1 MTDQLIGQSFDR
13 YKIVS
18 LLGEGQLGAVY
29 KAFDP
34 SFQREVA
41 IKLIRSPEGRPDLAE
56 AIMRQARLAAPLDH
70 PGLVK
75 IHDIGRVGPW
85 LYLVMD
91 YIPGGNL
98 AQLLQDLHAH
108 NQWLP
113 LSEAMGLVRQ
123 VALVFDYLGRQ
134 GLPPRGLK
142 PTDVMLRPDPFDGL
156 PFRAVL
162 TSLGLEPEQ
171 PGAPGGWPPNPNAP
185 VPAYAYWSPE
195 QALGEKLDVR
205 SEVYSLGVLL
215 YELAVAWQ
223 PFPAQTLAE
232 AVRMHAQASP
242 PAPRSRRAD
251 VPAALEA
258 VILKAIEKDR
268 ANRYPDPAA
277 LAQAL
282 AEEMPSALEVD
293 RNPANSAWTVSLLVP
308 YQRSLS
314 AAPAGAAV
322 PIPPSGAAAQPAAE
336 QRTFYRF
343 NGTVVDA
350 NLVQT
355 SPDGRVGVY
364 VEVPQFTVTPGQ
376 STSAG
381 IVVVNLGPEL
391 DHISLTISE
400 VPAGWLAPPLPPTS
414 IPLAPGES
422 RRVTIII
429 APPRS
434 PASRAGRYN
443 LVLRAAS
450 QSRPDQAV
458 EAKMALTV
466 PAFSQFQTELS
477 SDTVEAGAPVRLL
490 VHNQGNTP
498 EAYVVNFDDPEGKL
512 QFDPPD
518 MNFSVAEG
526 QVGAADFIV
535 RRRGIRPFGDRR
547 VYPFGLR
554 VAASSGEVQKRTAEV
569 VTHALIPTWMLLVA
583 LFACCLVAG
592 ASALVINGARE
603 GAANTATAAAQQTA
617 NAVAQGTIS
626 AVATQLAAQG
636 TLTPTATVTR
646 TPVPPTVTG
655 TPSPE
660 TPTLTPTASATPLPA
675 TPTGTPPPA
684 TETFTPLPPTATA
697 TLEPP
702 SSTPLPPTPTSTLA
716 PSPTTAPLPTA
727 GRVLFVSNRTGQ
739 PNIYIVNGDGSGDTP
754 LSAAAANQNLAW
766 SATAQRIAF
775 ESTRDGNSEIYSMQL
790 DGSAQTRLTN
800 NSAADTA
807 PVWSTDGAHIAFVS
821 DRDGN
826 PEIYVMNAD
835 GSNQTRLTNNSAA
848 DTAPAWAPDNTR
860 LAFVSERDG
869 NAEIYVMNA
878 DGSNQTRLTNDTD
891 PESSPAWAPNGAWL
905 AYVRGAGAQA
915 EIYLNAGNSSAQ
927 LRLTNNS
934 ASDTEPVW
942 GPTGARLAFV
952 SERDGNP
959 EIYTMLAD
967 GSAQTRLTNSAGPDN
982 HPIWSPTGDRLAFA
996 SDRAGTPQVYG
1007 MNADG
1012 SAQTRL
1018 TNDGATDLPSVWLP

>member
-1 MTDQLIGQSFDR
+1 MTEQLIGQSFDR

-18 LLGEGQLGAVY
+18 QLGEGQLGAVY

-41 IKLIRSPEGRPDLAE
+41 LKLLRLPEGRPDLAE
-56 AIMRQARLAAPLDH
+56 VIMRQARLAAPLDH

-75 IHDIGRVGPW
+75 VHDIGRVGSW
-85 LYLVMD
+85 LYVVMD

-113 LSEAMGLVRQ
+113 LTEAIGLVRQ
-123 VALVFDYLGRQ
+123 LALVFDYLGRQ

-142 PTDVMLRPDPFDGL
+142 PTDVMLKPDPYDGL

-162 TSLGLEPEQ
+162 TSLGLEPEK

-185 VPAYAYWSPE
+185 APAYAYWSPE
-195 QALGEKLDVR
+195 QALGEPLDAR

-223 PFPAQTLAE
+223 PFPVQTPAE
-232 AVRMHAQASP
+232 AVRMHTQASP
-242 PAPRSRRAD
+242 PPPRSRRAD
-251 VPAALEA
+251 LPPALEA

-282 AEEMPSALEVD
+282 AEVIPSALEVD
-293 RNPANSAWTVSLLVP
+293 RNPANSAWSVSLLVA
-308 YQRSLS
+308 YQRSLGASPAS
-314 AAPAGAAV
+314 A
-322 PIPPSGAAAQPAAE
+322 PPTGGDSHHAAE
-336 QRTFYRF
+336 ERAFYRF
-343 NGTVVDA
+343 NGTLVDA

-355 SPDGRVGVY
+355 SPDGLMGVY

-376 STSAG
+376 PTSAG
-381 IVVVNLGPEL
+381 IVIVNLGPEL
-391 DHISLTISE
+391 DHFSIAISG

-422 RRVTIII
+422 RRVTVII

-450 QSRPDQAV
+450 QSRPDEAV

-466 PAFSQFQTELS
+466 PAFSQFQCELGAT
-477 SDTVEAGAPVRLL
+477 TVQAGEPVRLL

-498 EAYVVNFDDPEGKL
+498 EAYVVNFDDPDGKVE
-512 QFDPPD
+512 FDPPN
-518 MNFSVAEG
+518 MTFSVAEG

-535 RRRGIRPFGDRR
+535 RRRGTRLVGGRR

-554 VAASSGEVQKRTAEV
+554 VAASSGEVQKLTAEV
-569 VTHALIPTWMLLVA
+569 VTHALIPTWMVLVA

-592 ASALVINGARE
+592 ASALAYNGFRE

-626 AVATQLAAQG
+626 VVATQLAARG
-636 TLTPTATVTR
+636 TLTPTATATL
-646 TPVPPTVTG
+646 TPVPATVTG

-684 TETFTPLPPTATA
+684 TDTLTPLPPTATA
-697 TLEPP
+697 TLAPLT
-702 SSTPLPPTPTSTLA
+702 STPLPPTPTLTLA

-727 GRVLFVSNRTGQ
+727 GRLLFVSNRTGQ

-754 LSAAAANQNLAW
+754 LSITGANQNPAW

-775 ESTRDGNSEIYSMQL
+775 ESTRDGNGEIYVMHL
-790 DGSAQTRLTN
+790 DGSAPTRLTN
-800 NSAADTA
+800 NPASDTA

-869 NAEIYVMNA
+869 NAEIYLMNA
-878 DGSNQTRLTNDTD
+878 DGSSQTRLTNDTD
-891 PESSPAWAPNGAWL
+891 PESSPTWAPNGAWL

-915 EIYLNAGNSSAQ
+915 EIYLNAGNSSAP

-942 GPTGARLAFV
+942 APSGARLAFV

-959 EIYTMLAD
+959 EIYSMLAD
-967 GSAQTRLTNSAGPDN
+967 GSAQTRLTNNAGHDD